1 MSCQQELLKKCSWEW
16 EGSICAVHQKSEL
29 WCSCWGV
36 DPGGRF
42 AQQKKLFRVFWKAIS
57 EVRKKQDLLQYNMN
71 NLFKRSSMSVCV
83 QSRNCVTPS
92 NRTPLV
98 SFNLVL
104 VSSNNNTVHGN
115 WKLRFFLVHFSL
127 AAGSL
132 QRSTSNEGS
141 SIQQRVKFK
150 ITIKIRWTMRRSNC
164 KHTASYQ
171 NLRPTLLA

>member
-1 MSCQQELLKKCSWEW
+1 MYLNTQFDKLSCQQELLKKCSWEW

-115 WKLRFFLVHFSL
+115 WKLSGPFLSSSRVTTTTTIDKQRRFLHP
-127 AAGSL
+127 
-132 QRSTSNEGS
+132 STC
-141 SIQQRVKFK
+141 K
-150 ITIKIRWTMRRSNC
+150 I
-164 KHTASYQ
+164 
-171 NLRPTLLA
+171 